1 LITNLLF
8 GLAHAV
14 TPLYVV
20 LAAFLGLYLTAFMV
34 VDPTPNLLIP
44 ITAHSLYDLIA
55 FAVVLWDYRRHYPVQ

>member
-1 LITNLLF
+1 
-8 GLAHAV
+8 
-14 TPLYVV
+14 VV